1 MKTAQ
6 ILASKDEVLP
16 AAWTARLSALWDAMP
31 PRPWRVVRSALRA
44 ELRRCEGGGAAGG
57 DWNAVFAS
65 LEEECLAAASV
76 AQVHAATLRRDPP
89 WAGGDATSASRDVV
103 IKVQVRP
110 HSLAP
115 IIAACFIEVASV
127 KLFPP
132 SDACSPAPL
141 ARHVSMAA
149 WRG

>member
-6 ILASKDEVLP
+6 ILASKDEFLP

-44 ELRRCEGGGAAGG
+44 ELRRCPGGGGGAAEAE
-57 DWNAVFAS
+57 AVFAS

-89 WAGGDATSASRDVV
+89 WAADAAAASRDVV
-103 IKVQVRP
+103 IKVQVRA
-110 HSLAP
+110 HDAAP
-115 IIAACFIEVASV
+115 FIAACFAHAPR
-127 KLFPP
+127 LR
-132 SDACSPAPL
+132 PAPSSHL
-141 ARHVSMAA
+141 
-149 WRG
+149 